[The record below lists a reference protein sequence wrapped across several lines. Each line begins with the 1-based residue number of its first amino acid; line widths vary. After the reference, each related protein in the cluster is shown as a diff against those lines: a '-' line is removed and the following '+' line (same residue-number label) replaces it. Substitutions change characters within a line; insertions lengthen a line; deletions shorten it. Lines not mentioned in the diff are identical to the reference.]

1 MEITLCSKV
10 KNFIPHIHRT
20 SIINKLYI
28 EDINKYMKL
37 ECSIEKI
44 KNAVSQV
51 ERTTGKNLTLPIL
64 SSVLLIASPKSLKLR
79 STNLSLGVEIEIP
92 AKVEREGTIAIS
104 GSILNSIFSNVS
116 QNENVFIEEKDANL
130 LIKTKKTQIKL
141 KSQPHEDF
149 PTIPTVTGT
158 SFEIES
164 KKLIEGIKSV
174 YYSSSVSDIKP
185 EISSVFIYTNNDNLV
200 FVSTDSFRLAEKKI
214 KTKGVPEILGIL
226 IPFKNVAEI
235 LKIFGEIQGVIK
247 VCFNKN
253 QISFS
258 SENIYL
264 TSRIIDGIFP
274 DYRQIIPK
282 TFTTEIIVLKQ
293 DLLNALK
300 LSNIFSDK
308 FNQVGLKILPK
319 EKIFELSSSNNDI
332 GENKTHLDTVINGE
346 EIELGFNYKYFL
358 DCFTSVTT
366 DSVSIKLSGNS
377 KPIVVNPVSD
387 PSFTYLIMP
396 MNR

>member
-1 MEITLCSKV
+1 
-10 KNFIPHIHRT
+10 
-20 SIINKLYI
+20 
-28 EDINKYMKL
+28 MKL

-44 KNAVSQV
+44 KNAISQV

-64 SSVLLIASPKSLKLR
+64 SSVLLIASGKSLKLR

-92 AKVEREGTIAIS
+92 VKIEKEGTLAIS
-104 GSILNSIFSNVS
+104 GSVLNSIFSNVS
-116 QNENVFIEEKDANL
+116 QNENVLLEEKDANL

-185 EISSVFIYTNNDNLV
+185 EISSVFMYTNNDNLV

-235 LKIFGEIQGVIK
+235 LKIFGEIQGMIK

-282 TFTTEIIVLKQ
+282 NFTTETVVLKQ

-300 LSNIFSDK
+300 LSNVFSDK

-319 EKIFELSSSNNDI
+319 EKVFELSSSNNDI
-332 GENKTHLDTVINGE
+332 GENKTYLDAIINGE
-346 EIELGFNYKYFL
+346 NIELGFNYKYFL
-358 DCFTSVTT
+358 DCFVSIMT
-366 DSVSIKLSGNS
+366 DSVSLKLSGNS
-377 KPIVVNPVSD
+377 KPIVINPVSD

-396 MNR
+396 MNK

>member
-1 MEITLCSKV
+1 
-10 KNFIPHIHRT
+10 
-20 SIINKLYI
+20 
-28 EDINKYMKL
+28 MKL

-51 ERTTGKNLTLPIL
+51 ERITGKNLTLPIL
-64 SSVLLIASPKSLKLR
+64 SSVLLIASSKSLKLR

-92 AKVEREGTIAIS
+92 AKIEKEGMLAIS
-104 GSILNSIFSNVS
+104 GSVLNAIFSNVS
-116 QNENVFIEEKDANL
+116 QNENVQLEEKDGNL

-149 PTIPTVTGT
+149 PTIPKVDGT
-158 SFEIES
+158 SFEIEA
-164 KKLIEGIKSV
+164 KKIIDGIKSV

-185 EISSVFIYTNNDNLV
+185 EISSVFIYTDNDNLV

-226 IPFKNVAEI
+226 IPFKNIAEI
-235 LKIFGEIQGVIK
+235 LKIFGEFQGMIK

-264 TSRIIDGIFP
+264 TSRVIDGVFP

-282 TFTTEIIVLKQ
+282 NFTTEVVILKQ

-308 FNQVGLKILPK
+308 FNQVNLKISPK
-319 EKIFELSSSNNDI
+319 EKVFELSSANNDI
-332 GENKTHLDTVINGE
+332 GENKTYLDAVINGE
-346 EIELGFNYKYFL
+346 NIELSFNYKYFL
-358 DCFTSVTT
+358 DCFVSITT
-366 DSVSIKLSGNS
+366 DSVSIKSGAS
-377 KPIVVNPVSD
+377 RPMVISPVSD
-387 PSFTYLIMP
+387 SSFTYLIMP
-396 MNR
+396 MNK